1 LKKPQERSTVY
12 TFRGYLCSIN
22 MKLAEVSWVEAQ
34 RILGDVDTIIL
45 PVGSTEQHGPHCP
58 LGTDHITAE
67 AVALEVGE
75 RAKLPVLPV
84 VPIGVSSHHRQFPGT
99 LWAPPSVFREYVK
112 AIILSASSHG
122 PRKFIIVNG
131 HGGNT
136 ASLREVAEDLRS
148 DEEIF
153 VAIANAFPAK
163 LDGHAG
169 EDETS
174 VMLHIHPELVKM
186 EEAVDTKQNDTLAS
200 LKMKTQKVGVAD
212 FGWDTID
219 LSSTGVFGA
228 AGKMINATKATAS
241 HGENIIKT
249 HIDELC
255 AFVEELR
262 TARLEELLPKPH
274 K

>member
-1 LKKPQERSTVY
+1 
-12 TFRGYLCSIN
+12 
-22 MKLAEVSWVEAQ
+22 MDAQ
-34 RILGDVDTIIL
+34 RIMGEVDTVIL

-67 AVALEVGE
+67 VVALAVGE
-75 RAKLPVLPV
+75 RTNLPVLPV
-84 VPIGVSSHHRQFPGT
+84 VAVGVSSHHRQFPGT
-99 LWAPPSVFREYVK
+99 LWASPSVFRKYVK

-122 PRKFIIVNG
+122 PRKFIVVNG

-148 DEEIF
+148 DVDVF
-153 VAIANAFPAK
+153 VAVANAFPSK

-174 VMLHIHPELVKM
+174 VMLHLRPELVKM
-186 EEAVDTKQNDTLAS
+186 EKAVDTKQNETLAGIR
-200 LKMKTQKVGVAD
+200 MKAQRVGPAD

-219 LSSTGVFGA
+219 LSPTGVFGA
-228 AGKMINATKATAS
+228 AGKTIEATRATAAD
-241 HGENIIKT
+241 GEEIVKA

-255 AFVEELR
+255 AFAEELKA
-262 TARLEELLPKPH
+262 ARLEDLLPKPH
-274 K
+274 R

>member
-1 LKKPQERSTVY
+1 MV
-12 TFRGYLCSIN
+12 
-22 MKLAEVSWVEAQ
+22 KLAEVSWVDAQ
-34 RILGDVDTIIL
+34 EIMEDVDTVIL

-67 AVALEVGE
+67 AVALMVGE
-75 RAKLPVLPV
+75 RTNLPVLPV
-84 VPIGVSSHHRQFPGT
+84 VSVGVSSHHRQFPGT

-112 AIILSASSHG
+112 AIIISASSHG

-148 DEEIF
+148 DEDIF
-153 VAIANAFPAK
+153 VAIANAFPSQ

-174 VMLHIHPELVKM
+174 VMLHLRPELVKM
-186 EEAVDTKQNDTLAS
+186 TKAVDTKQNETLAGIR
-200 LKMKTQKVGVAD
+200 MKTQRVGLAD

-219 LSSTGVFGA
+219 LSPTGVFGA
-228 AGKMINATKATAS
+228 AGKTIEATKATAA
-241 HGENIIKT
+241 HGEEVVKA
-249 HIDELC
+249 HVDELC
-255 AFVEELR
+255 TFAEELK
-262 TARLEELLPKPH
+262 AAKLEDLLSKPH

>member
-1 LKKPQERSTVY
+1 
-12 TFRGYLCSIN
+12 

-34 RILGDVDTIIL
+34 AILKKVDTVIL

-67 AVALEVGE
+67 AVANMVGDMV
-75 RAKLPVLPV
+75 KLPVLPV
-84 VPIGVSSHHRQFPGT
+84 VPVGVSSHHRQFPGT

-122 PRKFIIVNG
+122 PRKFIIFNG

-136 ASLREVAEDLRS
+136 PSLKEVSEDLRS
-148 DEEIF
+148 NENIF
-153 VAIANAFPAK
+153 VAVTTAYPTK

-174 VMLHIHPELVKM
+174 IMLHLRPELVKM
-186 EEAVDTKQNDTLAS
+186 EKAVDTKQNEALAGIR
-200 LKMKTQKVGVAD
+200 MKTQKVGPAD
-212 FGWDTID
+212 FGFDTID
-219 LSSTGVFGA
+219 LSPTGVFGA
-228 AGKMINATKATAS
+228 AGKTIEATKATAA
-241 HGENIIKT
+241 HGNEIVKA
-249 HIDELC
+249 HVDELC
-255 AFVEELR
+255 AFAEELKK
-262 TARLEELLPKPH
+262 ANLEELLPKPH

>member
-1 LKKPQERSTVY
+1 MR
-12 TFRGYLCSIN
+12 
-22 MKLAEVSWVEAQ
+22 LAEASWVEAQ
-34 RILGDVDTIIL
+34 KTLGKVDTVIL

-58 LGTDHITAE
+58 LGTDHFTAD
-67 AVALEVGE
+67 AVANMVGD

-84 VPIGVSSHHRQFPGT
+84 VPVGVSSHHRQFPGT
-99 LWAPPSVFREYVK
+99 LWAPPAVFRNYIK

-122 PRKFIIVNG
+122 PRKFLIING

-136 ASLREVAEDLRS
+136 PSLKEIAEELRS
-148 DEEIF
+148 DDDIF
-153 VAIANAFPAK
+153 VAIATAYPAK

-174 VMLHIHPELVKM
+174 IMLHLRPELVDMKKS
-186 EEAVDTKQNDTLAS
+186 VDTKQNDSIAS
-200 LKMKTQKVGVAD
+200 IKMKAQKIGPAD

-219 LSSTGVFGA
+219 LSPTGVFGA
-228 AGKMINATKATAS
+228 AGKTIEATKATAE
-241 HGENIIKT
+241 HGEEILNA

-255 AFVEELR
+255 AFAKDLKK
-262 TARLEELLPKPH
+262 AKLEELLPKPH